1 MLYWMFYILIFIA
14 IIVLICGLA
23 TMRRRSIPLVIAGG
37 NSPLVQCI
45 RIPLE
50 DRVDFVVEDRHN
62 VHNTTLQRDALSAI
76 TRLKQSDQHRYTTE
90 ETFKMIDYLIEFYP
104 DPDLDKLDSAS
115 YVLHMIRK
123 LGVTYDQLPEVEL
136 VRLLWERINHADNRL
151 FRDQLIDNLI
161 TQLADCR
168 CGKRCV
174 HCTEGRIMR
183 LLQTLECSD
192 ATNMVHLCP
201 MWAYKEEIAHKVT
214 MYRQKLLDK
223 APSEYRELES
233 KTDLDLDVEDRR
245 LLRQFN
251 RCLIKN
257 LKCRFERDYV
267 SKGVMTK
274 EELDEITKTY
284 YENL

>member
-1 MLYWMFYILIFIA
+1 MIVIS
-14 IIVLICGLA
+14 IIVIVFILWSPRAKGVSSVTIDGN
-23 TMRRRSIPLVIAGG
+23 IPRI
-37 NSPLVQCI
+37 I

-62 VHNTTLQRDALSAI
+62 VHNTTLQRDALGAI
-76 TRLKQSDQHRYTTE
+76 ERLKKSDQHRYTTT

-104 DPDLDKLDSAS
+104 DPDLDKLESAT
-115 YVLHMIRK
+115 YVLQMIWK
-123 LGVTYDQLPEVEL
+123 LDVTYATLQEVEL
-136 VRLLWERINHADNRL
+136 VRLIWERIYHPENKRN
-151 FRDQLIDNLI
+151 RDQLIDNLI

-192 ATNMVHLCP
+192 ATNLVHLCP
-201 MWAYKEEIAHKVT
+201 IWAYKEEIARKVT
-214 MYRQKLLDK
+214 QYRQKLLSR
-223 APSEYRELES
+223 APSEYKELET
-233 KTDLDLDVEDRR
+233 KTELDDEDRR
-245 LLRQFN
+245 SLKRFN

-257 LKCRFERDYV
+257 LNSCFERDYIK
-267 SKGVMTK
+267 KGIMTK
-274 EELDEITKTY
+274 DEIGEITKTY